1 MAHPLILIVIHMT
14 RAFKLLV
21 FSDRYLFH
29 LMFRTQNPLHYTLHH
44 IVLLRQSAFEVKK
57 HDSLE
62 FGCPLHYKI
71 ENCKKNAN
79 CNLVAKY

>member
-44 IVLLRQSAFEVKK
+44 IVLLRQSVFEVKNMTRL
-57 HDSLE
+57 SL
-62 FGCPLHYKI
+62 GVRSIIKLKTVKRMQTAI
-71 ENCKKNAN
+71 
-79 CNLVAKY
+79 